1 MLVMSNS
8 NNNNGRTIDTTATS
22 KPYTPK
28 EHEVAQKIGTGVA
41 KGINMG
47 INLFGKGVR
56 LLAKGATKL
65 DEKVNK

>member
-1 MLVMSNS
+1 MLVMSN
-8 NNNNGRTIDTTATS
+8 NNNSSKTIDTTATS

-41 KGINMG
+41 KGINVG

-56 LLAKGATKL
+56 LLAQGVTKL

>member
-1 MLVMSNS
+1 MLVMSN
-8 NNNNGRTIDTTATS
+8 NNNSSKTIDTTATS
-22 KPYTPK
+22 KPYVEK
-28 EHEVAQKIGTGVA
+28 EHAVAQKIGTGVA